1 MDFTGKTAI
10 VTGGAKGIGRGCV
23 ELFAENGANVVLAD
37 MNCDMATEVEQEL
50 KGRGLQVK
58 AVKVNVKQVSDIEK
72 MVNTAVESFGT
83 VDILVNNAGIFHS
96 TPVEDVTEEEW
107 DNIMAINLKS
117 VFFATQKVLPYMKE
131 KRYGK
136 ILNLSSL
143 AGRNGGIVNGL
154 GYSAAKAGIVGLTR
168 GFAARLAQYGINVN
182 AIAPGSTDTG
192 ILGGLSAQETAELV
206 AKIPLGRYGTVHE
219 VASAVA
225 FLCSDDASFIT
236 GAVLDVNGGMY
247 FG

>member
-50 KGRGLQVK
+50 KGRGLQAK

-72 MVNTAVESFGT
+72 MVNTAVESFGA

-117 VFFATQKVLPYMKE
+117 VFFATQKVLPYMK
-131 KRYGK
+131 KKHCGK

-154 GYSAAKAGIVGLTR
+154 GYSAAKAGIIGLTR
-168 GFAARLAQYGINVN
+168 GFAARFAQHGINVN

>member
-117 VFFATQKVLPYMKE
+117 VFFATQKVLPYMK
-131 KRYGK
+131 KKHCGK

-154 GYSAAKAGIVGLTR
+154 GYSAAKAGIIGLTR
-168 GFAARLAQYGINVN
+168 GFAARFAQHGINVN

>member
-192 ILGGLSAQETAELV
+192 ILGGLSAQETADLV

>member
-37 MNCDMATEVEQEL
+37 MNCNMATEVEQEL

-117 VFFATQKVLPYMKE
+117 VFFATQKVLPYMK
-131 KRYGK
+131 KKHCGK

-154 GYSAAKAGIVGLTR
+154 GYSAAKAGIIGLTR
-168 GFAARLAQYGINVN
+168 GFAARFAQHGINVN

>member
-117 VFFATQKVLPYMKE
+117 VFFATQKVLPYMK
-131 KRYGK
+131 KKHCGK

>member
-72 MVNTAVESFGT
+72 MVNTAMESFGT

-117 VFFATQKVLPYMKE
+117 VFFATQKVLPYMK
-131 KRYGK
+131 KKHCGK

-154 GYSAAKAGIVGLTR
+154 GYSAAKAGIIGLTR
-168 GFAARLAQYGINVN
+168 GFAARFAQHGINVN

-192 ILGGLSAQETAELV
+192 VLGGLSAQETAELV

>member
-50 KGRGLQVK
+50 KERGLQVK

-117 VFFATQKVLPYMKE
+117 VFFATQKVLPYMK
-131 KRYGK
+131 KKHCGK

-154 GYSAAKAGIVGLTR
+154 GYSAAKAGIIGLTR
-168 GFAARLAQYGINVN
+168 GFAARFAQHGINVN

>member
-50 KGRGLQVK
+50 KGRGLQAK

-117 VFFATQKVLPYMKE
+117 VFFATQKVLPYMK
-131 KRYGK
+131 KKHCGK

-143 AGRNGGIVNGL
+143 AGRNGGMVNGL
-154 GYSAAKAGIVGLTR
+154 GYSAAKAGIIGLTR
-168 GFAARLAQYGINVN
+168 GFAARFAQHGINVN